1 MSVFDYIKTNK
12 DRYLN
17 FWANMCKL
25 EGNSKDKDLVNT
37 VVDYIE
43 NFAVSEGFSSKRYSF
58 RDAADYLVID
68 ANPDSEKGHIYIAHS
83 DTVFEKGDF
92 GDIPVKISDGKIYG
106 PGVIDCKGGIAVALL
121 SMKALCENG
130 YNKKLRL
137 IITSDEEVDNSLA
150 KQDGI
155 ELIKKMCT
163 GFKSAFCC
171 EVGKKGEILV
181 ARSGIIRITIH
192 VYGKASHSGIAYFDG
207 INSIYEAAEK
217 IIRIQKSSE
226 QDGITYSCNLITG
239 GERINIVPDDCS
251 FQVDIRVKCAED
263 KEKALNTI
271 NKIVNTD
278 YIGGTHS
285 SFKIDS
291 ERMPMEQTGA
301 NLKLFEE
308 IKKVSEKFDIEKIG
322 DFCTSGGGSDAA
334 YSTIAGVPTVCGIGT
349 TGDFCHTTD
358 EYAEIDS
365 LEKRAKLISQTILSS
380 PRIR

>member
-1 MSVFDYIKTNK
+1 MEPFNYIESNKERYIK
-12 DRYLN
+12 
-17 FWANMCKL
+17 FWEDVCSL
-25 EGNSKDKDLVNT
+25 EGNSTDKDSVNK
-37 VVDYIE
+37 VVDFIE
-43 NFAVSEGFSSKRYSF
+43 SFAVSEGFSSKRYSF
-58 RDAADYLVID
+58 QDAADYLVID
-68 ANPDSEKGHIYIAHS
+68 ANSGAEKGHIYIAHS

-130 YNKKLRL
+130 YNKNLRL

-155 ELIKKMCT
+155 ELIKTMCT
-163 GFKSAFCC
+163 GFESAFCC

-192 VYGKASHSGIAYFDG
+192 VCGKASHSGIAYFDG
-207 INSIYEAAEK
+207 VNAICEAAEK
-217 IIRIQKSSE
+217 IIRIQNSS
-226 QDGITYSCNLITG
+226 QQGGITYSCNLITG
-239 GERINIVPDDCS
+239 GERINIVPDECS

-271 NKIVNTD
+271 TKIVDTD

-285 SFKIDS
+285 TFNIDS
-291 ERMPMEQTGA
+291 ERMPMEQTDGNIA
-301 NLKLFEE
+301 LFEC
-308 IKKVSEKFDIEKIG
+308 IKDIANKFGIEEIG

-365 LEKRAKLISQTILSS
+365 LEKRAKLISQVILSS
-380 PRIR
+380 PR